1 MNTFIYIILALV
13 AVCTVCTV
21 IVMVKVFSR
30 QETTSDVSSKDFDR
44 LESKISEENR
54 NARQEL
60 SDNIDKIRKEL
71 SDNVGKTREE
81 LSDNMG
87 KMRDELSG
95 NVGKMREE
103 ISGTVDK
110 LRSEFTEN
118 VSQLRKESS
127 ETSKSQREETQK
139 VFTDFQT
146 AFGDNVAKLNSFQKE
161 GFDDMGKRNKE
172 FVGTMESKLE
182 NMKDTTNTT
191 LTKSF
196 EQFFK
201 TFDANTDKSVEAQNA
216 GFEKMEKRQSD
227 LIKTTETKLD
237 ALRFIVEEKLT
248 TMSEKFQEGF
258 EKNTEKMVEA
268 QKERFAAM
276 DKRQES
282 LIQTTEKRLDEMRA
296 TVDEK
301 LQKTLNDR
309 LGQSFKLVSEQLES
323 VQKGLG
329 EMKNLASDVGGLKN
343 ALTNV
348 KLRGNFGELQLKS
361 LLEQMLSPEQYDEN
375 VATVRGSSERVE
387 FAIKL
392 PGKDDTNRTVY
403 LPIDSKFPK
412 DVYDQYIDAI
422 DAGNASEIQSKA
434 KQFENTVIAM
444 AKDINN
450 KYISV
455 PDTTNFAIMFVPVEN
470 IYAEVIRRSSLT
482 QELRDKWNV
491 LVTGPTTL
499 GALLSSLQM
508 GFRTL
513 AIEKRSN
520 DVWTTLGAVKTEF
533 SKFGDLLEKAKKN
546 IDTASATIEQL
557 QGTRTKAINRKLR
570 EVEALPTDQ
579 AAALLP
585 NMNEESVLDDE

>member
-1 MNTFIYIILALV
+1 MSTFMYIVLALT
-13 AVCTVCTV
+13 AISLICTI
-21 IVMVKVFSR
+21 IVMIKVFSK
-30 QETTSDVSSKDFDR
+30 QKNTSDVSSKDFDR
-44 LESKISEENR
+44 LEGKISEENR
-54 NARQEL
+54 SARQEL

-71 SDNVGKTREE
+71 SENVGQMRSET
-81 LSDNMG
+81 LDNMG
-87 KMRDELSG
+87 KMREELSG

-127 ETSKSQREETQK
+127 DTAKNQREETQK
-139 VFTDFQT
+139 AFTDFQA
-146 AFGDNVAKLNSFQKE
+146 AFGDNVAKLNSYQKE
-161 GFDDMGKRNKE
+161 GFDDLEKRNKVFGE
-172 FVGTMESKLE
+172 TMESKLE
-182 NMKDTTNTT
+182 TLKDNTNTT

-237 ALRFIVEEKLT
+237 ALRSVVEVKLSS
-248 TMSEKFQEGF
+248 MSEKFQEGF
-258 EKNTEKMVEA
+258 EKNTVKMVEA
-268 QKERFAAM
+268 QKERFAEM

-329 EMKNLASDVGGLKN
+329 EMKSLASDVGGLKN

-392 PGKDDTNRTVY
+392 PGKDDSNRTVY

-422 DAGNASEIQSKA
+422 DAGNTSEIQSKT
-434 KQFENTVIAM
+434 KQFETTVIAM
-444 AKDINN
+444 AKDIKT

-520 DVWTTLGAVKTEF
+520 DVWATLGAVKTEF

-585 NMNEESVLDDE
+585 EMSDESVLDEE

>member
-44 LESKISEENR
+44 LEGKISEENR

-118 VSQLRKESS
+118 VSQLRKE
-127 ETSKSQREETQK
+127 TSDTARNQREETQK
-139 VFTDFQT
+139 VFG
-146 AFGDNVAKLNSFQKE
+146 A
-161 GFDDMGKRNKE
+161 
-172 FVGTMESKLE
+172 
-182 NMKDTTNTT
+182 
-191 LTKSF
+191 
-196 EQFFK
+196 
-201 TFDANTDKSVEAQNA
+201 
-216 GFEKMEKRQSD
+216 

-237 ALRFIVEEKLT
+237 ALRSIVEEKLT

-268 QKERFAAM
+268 QKERFAEM
-276 DKRQES
+276 DKRQS
-282 LIQTTEKRLDEMRA
+282 DLIQTTEKRLDEMRA

-309 LGQSFKLVSEQLES
+309 FGQSFKLVSEQLES

-348 KLRGNFGELQLKS
+348 KVRGNFGELQLKA

-375 VATVRGSSERVE
+375 VATVPGSSERVE

-392 PGKDDTNRTVY
+392 PGKDDPHGSVY
-403 LPIDSKFPK
+403 LPVDSKFPK
-412 DVYDQYIDAI
+412 DVYDQYVDAI
-422 DAGNASEIQSKA
+422 DTGDASAIKSKSS
-434 KQFENTVIAM
+434 QFENTILAM
-444 AKDINN
+444 AKDISN

-579 AAALLP
+579 AVAILP
-585 NMNEESVLDDE
+585 EMGEEDVADDD

>member
-1 MNTFIYIILALV
+1 MNTFTYIILALIV
-13 AVCTVCTV
+13 ICTICT
-21 IVMVKVFSR
+21 IILMVKVFSR

-118 VSQLRKESS
+118 VSQLRKE
-127 ETSKSQREETQK
+127 TSDTARNQREETQK
-139 VFTDFQT
+139 VFG
-146 AFGDNVAKLNSFQKE
+146 A
-161 GFDDMGKRNKE
+161 
-172 FVGTMESKLE
+172 
-182 NMKDTTNTT
+182 
-191 LTKSF
+191 
-196 EQFFK
+196 
-201 TFDANTDKSVEAQNA
+201 
-216 GFEKMEKRQSD
+216 

-237 ALRFIVEEKLT
+237 ALRSVVEEKLT

-444 AKDINN
+444 ARDIKT

-579 AAALLP
+579 AAAVLP
-585 NMNEESVLDDE
+585 DMSEEGVSDDD